1 MNERAEGMDRMKL
14 GLVIEG
20 GGMKCAYT
28 AGILDRMLDD
38 EIRPDYVI
46 GVSAGAACGASF
58 VAGQRGR
65 NRRFFVDYVTD
76 PDYMGLTAYRSS
88 GEFFNLKYIYQNMT
102 GKDGKDPLDY
112 DAIMKNPAQLWAVAT
127 DAETGKPHYFSKNDF
142 SPTDYSVYMAT
153 CAIPVACRPVRMGDH
168 IYYDGG
174 CSDSLPVRRAL
185 EEGCDKVIILLCR
198 PKNTIKPPE
207 KHRGLYHRLL
217 NRYPA
222 LIHNLDIRHERYNA
236 VLEASKR
243 LEEHGHALILAP
255 HEELPITTYTK
266 VPRQLQGLYDTALS
280 EYEMDREKLLDFI
293 SA

>member
-1 MNERAEGMDRMKL
+1 M
-14 GLVIEG
+14 
-20 GGMKCAYT
+20 
-28 AGILDRMLDD
+28 
-38 EIRPDYVI
+38 
-46 GVSAGAACGASF
+46 
-58 VAGQRGR
+58 
-65 NRRFFVDYVTD
+65 
-76 PDYMGLTAYRSS
+76 
-88 GEFFNLKYIYQNMT
+88 
-102 GKDGKDPLDY
+102 
-112 DAIMKNPAQLWAVAT
+112 
-127 DAETGKPHYFSKNDF
+127 
-142 SPTDYSVYMAT
+142 
-153 CAIPVACRPVRMGDH
+153 
-168 IYYDGG
+168 
-174 CSDSLPVRRAL
+174 
-185 EEGCDKVIILLCR
+185 IILLCR

-266 VPRQLQGLYDTALS
+266 DPRQLQGLYDTALS